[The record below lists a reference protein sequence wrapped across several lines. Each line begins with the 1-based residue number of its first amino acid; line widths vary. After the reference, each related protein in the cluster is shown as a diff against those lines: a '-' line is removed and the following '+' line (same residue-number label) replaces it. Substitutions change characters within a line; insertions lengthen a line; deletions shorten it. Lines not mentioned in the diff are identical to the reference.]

1 MDFKGDSEKYPVKIK
16 ALKHF
21 CQILIDQ
28 ADKKITRIK
37 KSLNKQKVWQVNR
50 KYL

>member
-1 MDFKGDSEKYPVKIK
+1 MEFKGDSKKYPVKIK
-16 ALKHF
+16 TLKHF

-37 KSLNKQKVWQVNR
+37 KSLNK
-50 KYL
+50 